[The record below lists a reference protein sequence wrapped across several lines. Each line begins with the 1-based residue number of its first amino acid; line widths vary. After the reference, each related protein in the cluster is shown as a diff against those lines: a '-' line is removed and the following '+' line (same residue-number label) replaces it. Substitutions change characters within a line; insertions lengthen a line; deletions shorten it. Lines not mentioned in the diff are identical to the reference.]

1 MAGLSRTA
9 ERDVGAESTWA
20 ALRMAD
26 GAHGQPAGHLQ
37 AAIATREFA
46 PGIFNAIQ
54 DSLYR
59 DPVLEQPEWLELRAR
74 IHPSD

>member
-1 MAGLSRTA
+1 
-9 ERDVGAESTWA
+9 
-20 ALRMAD
+20 MAD